1 MRFRIVFG
9 NGFEARTKAF
19 TPKRQRVKSEPVLR
33 TFVFRSGKE
42 RLCFLGSW
50 GERDF
55 ERGVR
60 VRFPH
65 LPDSALSISRQ
76 DLLLIK
82 IFTIPLS
89 IRNGTEVVR
98 TKSQPK

>member
-1 MRFRIVFG
+1 MRFRIVFV

-50 GERDF
+50 GERSF
-55 ERGVR
+55 VLEKVWTPSFRKTV
-60 VRFPH
+60 
-65 LPDSALSISRQ
+65 
-76 DLLLIK
+76 
-82 IFTIPLS
+82 
-89 IRNGTEVVR
+89 E
-98 TKSQPK
+98 

>member
-33 TFVFRSGKE
+33 AFVFRSGKE

-55 ERGVR
+55 ERSFV
-60 VRFPH
+60 
-65 LPDSALSISRQ
+65 LE
-76 DLLLIK
+76 K
-82 IFTIPLS
+82 
-89 IRNGTEVVR
+89 VR
-98 TKSQPK
+98 TPSFRKTVE

>member
-1 MRFRIVFG
+1 MRFWIVFG

-55 ERGVR
+55 ERG
-60 VRFPH
+60 
-65 LPDSALSISRQ
+65 
-76 DLLLIK
+76 
-82 IFTIPLS
+82 
-89 IRNGTEVVR
+89 GEG
-98 TKSQPK
+98 